1 MKKTTTMKAFALSL
15 AMALGMLLPTTTNA
29 QNDGFFRGNM
39 DNYENRD
46 AGINSNDGAGIS
58 NWGIGEEVPLG
69 SGLLVLAA
77 AGAGYAAMRRKRN
90 KRGVALIIALAM
102 ILTMS
107 NCKKNVETISNVTSN
122 GVQITLDVD
131 GGSKVNVNP
140 TGGETFAT
148 VDFESG
154 DIIYVG
160 NNGHYCGYLAHNGTY
175 FTGSIDETNLS
186 NDDYLHF
193 YFIGNKGKT
202 SQPSSVSI
210 TDQTSKYPVIS
221 YAHSKQLYYGAG
233 SYTAKLENYCAIA
246 KFPLSGSGTNNAVY
260 VRGMYNTVTVNFAAN
275 NYASSTT
282 GSPYSFSKEGNG
294 TIRLHSENATEKWAI
309 LLKQDAVTADLLAD
323 GFEATTVS
331 VPAIVSNTYHA
342 NDIAATSLTAGSKVC
357 YSFTSD
363 DKGSVIRFSKGN
375 LQYLGTGTSGKETP
389 KWRFADNQWDY
400 MGDGPTSSTANQGN
414 VAIEGYS
421 AYNTG
426 SNEATPT
433 NADKAAAR
441 DLFGWGTSGWDN
453 GNHCYQPYNTYNS
466 DSYTSSNGYGYGP
479 TDGSTYTYS
488 LTGTYAN
495 ADWGYNAISNGG
507 NTQNFGWRT
516 LTSVEWV
523 YLFNTRSNTTV
534 NETKDA
540 RFTKAAIT
548 TPGSTT
554 VNGLIIFP
562 DSYSGGTP
570 LGVTWGIIN
579 GTSNGYTTTCTA
591 DGWAALEAAGCVF
604 LPAAGRREGSSV
616 DFVGSYGRYWS
627 STVYDSDRAYF
638 VNIRANYLDPQSN
651 TNRDRGFSVRLV
663 F

>member
-160 NNGHYCGYLAHNGTY
+160 NNGHYCGYLEHNGTY

-221 YAHSKQLYYGAG
+221 YAHSKKLYYGAG

-342 NDIAATSLTAGSKVC
+342 NDIAAASLTAGSKVC

-400 MGDGPTSSTANQGN
+400 MGDGPTSGTANQGN
-414 VAIEGYS
+414 VAIDGYS

-426 SNEATPT
+426 TPT
-433 NADKAAAR
+433 DDDMAAAR
-441 DLFGWGTSGWDN
+441 DLFGWGTSGIS
-453 GNHCYQPYNTYNS
+453 GYTPIATCYQPWS
-466 DSYTSSNGYGYGP
+466 TSTNNDDYKPY
-479 TDGSTYTYS
+479 GSTSMNLYDGGS
-488 LTGTYAN
+488 NKGK

-516 LTSVEWV
+516 LTSAEWT

-570 LGVTWGIIN
+570 SGVTWGAIN

-591 DGWAALEAAGCVF
+591 NGWAALEAAGCVF

-616 DFVGSYGRYWS
+616 DYADSYGRYWS
-627 STVYDSDRAYF
+627 STYINSNDANI
-638 VNIRANYLDPQSN
+638 VNIRANYLNPQSN
-651 TNRDRGFSVRLV
+651 NPRYRGLSVRLV

>member
-1 MKKTTTMKAFALSL
+1 MKKRKNQLKTMKKTTTMKAFALSL

-140 TGGETFAT
+140 TGGTTFAT

-160 NNGHYCGYLAHNGTY
+160 NNGHYCGYLEHNGTC

-210 TDQTSKYPVIS
+210 ADQTSEYPVIS
-221 YAHSKQLYYGAG
+221 YAHSDDFYHGEG
-233 SYTAKLENYCAIA
+233 SYSAKLNNYCAIA
-246 KFPLSGSGTNNAVY
+246 KFPLSGAGTSNAVY
-260 VRGMYNTVTVNFAAN
+260 VRGMKNMVTINFVAN
-275 NYASSTT
+275 NGETT
-282 GSPYSFSKEGNG
+282 GDPYTFSREGNG
-294 TIRLHSENATEKWAI
+294 TIKLHSESATEKWAI
-309 LLKQDAVTADLLAD
+309 VLEQGAVTADLLAD

-331 VPAIVSNTYHA
+331 VPVIMRNTYHA
-342 NDIAATSLTAGSKVC
+342 SDISATSLTAGSKVC

-375 LQYLGTGTSGKETP
+375 LQAVGTTTSSPTSGWT
-389 KWRFADNQWDY
+389 WSFATNQYDY
-400 MGDGPTSSTANQGN
+400 IGNATANTSISGN
-414 VAIEGYS
+414 GAVS
-421 AYNTG
+421 
-426 SNEATPT
+426 T
-433 NADKAAAR
+433 NGTV
-441 DLFGWGTSGWDN
+441 DLFGWSTATTYYGINNSTNDGDYSGDFV
-453 GNHCYQPYNTYNS
+453 
-466 DSYTSSNGYGYGP
+466 
-479 TDGSTYTYS
+479 
-488 LTGTYAN
+488 
-495 ADWGYNAISNGG
+495 DWGGLTIGEYNPG
-507 NTQNFGWRT
+507 TWRT
-516 LTSVEWV
+516 LTSAEWA
-523 YLFNTRSNTTV
+523 YLFDGRSAIGVGTRF
-534 NETKDA
+534 A
-540 RFTKAAIT
+540 KAYLLGEFHGVI
-548 TPGSTT
+548 
-554 VNGLIIFP
+554 LFP
-562 DSYSGGTP
+562 DNYTHP
-570 LGVTWGIIN
+570 EGVAAPTGVNVTGNTSWDANQYNATEWGKM
-579 GTSNGYTTTCTA
+579 
-591 DGWAALEAAGCVF
+591 EAAGCVF
-604 LPAAGRREGSSV
+604 LPAAGARNGSSV
-616 DFVGSYGRYWS
+616 SSAGSLGLYRS
-627 STVYDSDRAYF
+627 STYIDSDKAYRVRF
-638 VNIRANYLDPQSN
+638 DESGLSPQY
-651 TNRDRGFSVRLV
+651 TGHRCHGFSVRLV

>member
-1 MKKTTTMKAFALSL
+1 MLSL
-15 AMALGMLLPTTTNA
+15 AMAVLALLPMTTNA
-29 QNDGFFRGNM
+29 QSDGFFRGSM
-39 DNYENRD
+39 ESYENRD
-46 AGINSNDGAGIS
+46 AGINSNDGTGIT
-58 NWGIGEEVPLG
+58 NYGIGEQVPLG

-140 TGGETFAT
+140 TGGGTFAT

-160 NNGHYCGYLAHNGTY
+160 NNGHYCGYLQHNGTY

-193 YFIGNKGKT
+193 YFMGNKGTT
-202 SQPSSVSI
+202 SQPSNVSI

-221 YAHSKQLYYGAG
+221 YAHSKQLYNGAG

-375 LQYLGTGTSGKETP
+375 LQYLGTGTSGTETP

-400 MGDGPTSSTANQGN
+400 MGDGPTSGTANQGN
-414 VAIEGYS
+414 VAIDGYS

-426 SNEATPT
+426 SNNE
-433 NADKAAAR
+433 AAAR
-441 DLFGWGTSGWDN
+441 DLFGWGTWGSGKTPFNTSTDN
-453 GNHCYQPYNTYNS
+453 NDYTWSTDFQGTLGVHNDWRTLSNTEWQYLFES
-466 DSYTSSNGYGYGP
+466 R
-479 TDGSTYTYS
+479 TDAASKFGLATV
-488 LTGTYAN
+488 
-495 ADWGYNAISNGG
+495 GG
-507 NTQNFGWRT
+507 NT
-516 LTSVEWV
+516 
-523 YLFNTRSNTTV
+523 
-534 NETKDA
+534 
-540 RFTKAAIT
+540 
-548 TPGSTT
+548 
-554 VNGLIIFP
+554 
-562 DSYSGGTP
+562 
-570 LGVTWGIIN
+570 GIIILPDNFTDPMTNN
-579 GTSNGYTTTCTA
+579 GSGAFVPQATTGWTANVYTAGTKW
-591 DGWAALEAAGCVF
+591 DDMEAAGAVF
-604 LPAAGRREGSSV
+604 LPAAGCRKATDV
-616 DFVGSYGRYWS
+616 KQVGERGRYWS
-627 STVYDSDRAYF
+627 SKDNSNNKAYF
-638 VNIRANYLDPQSN
+638 LIFLLEYVIPANFVERYVGQ
-651 TNRDRGFSVRLV
+651 SVRLV
-663 F
+663 R

>member
-160 NNGHYCGYLAHNGTY
+160 NNGHYCGYLEHNGTY

-294 TIRLHSENATEKWAI
+294 TIRLHSENVTEKWAI

-375 LQYLGTGTSGKETP
+375 LQYQATTNTWQFAEHQYDYVGDAAGNTAPSESQSG
-389 KWRFADNQWDY
+389 W
-400 MGDGPTSSTANQGN
+400 
-414 VAIEGYS
+414 I
-421 AYNTG
+421 
-426 SNEATPT
+426 
-433 NADKAAAR
+433 
-441 DLFGWGTSGWDN
+441 DLFGWGTSGIS
-453 GNHCYQPYNTYNS
+453 GYTPIATCYQPWI
-466 DSYTSSNGYGYGP
+466 TSSNANRYNPYGSASTNLY
-479 TDGSTYTYS
+479 DG
-488 LTGTYAN
+488 GDNAGK

-507 NTQNFGWRT
+507 NTGNMWRT
-516 LTSVEWV
+516 LTNAEWGYV
-523 YLFNTRSNTTV
+523 FKTRSTTSGHRYAKATVCGKSGVILLPDNWSDGTYSLNNYNTTGAAFTG
-534 NETKDA
+534 NTIDA
-540 RFTKAAIT
+540 
-548 TPGSTT
+548 
-554 VNGLIIFP
+554 
-562 DSYSGGTP
+562 DE
-570 LGVTWGIIN
+570 
-579 GTSNGYTTTCTA
+579 
-591 DGWAALEAAGCVF
+591 WATLEAAGCVF
-604 LPAAGRREGSSV
+604 LPAAGYRDGTSV
-616 DFVGSYGRYWS
+616 CDVGSYGRYWS
-627 STVYDSDRAYF
+627 STYRNITNAYLVYFNSDD
-638 VNIRANYLDPQSN
+638 VNPSYNSSRY
-651 TNRDRGFSVRLV
+651 RGYSVRLV